1 MQIVISF
8 SKTRWVLATIALCLL
23 CLPAVKHLAW
33 DTENPHFPAEPAKT
47 SPFDWLFP
55 QDDQLY
61 EYASLYGAQANG
73 RKAAILLVCCWPIL
87 FRITAALWQEFAEA
101 PAFLVWEVIFSFG
114 SLVMVA
120 ILAPDDPS
128 NETTLYYGFWVALS
142 VFALNGLAT
151 LGLLRGA
158 NRR

>member
-8 SKTRWVLATIALCLL
+8 SKTRWVLSVLALCLL
-23 CLPAVKHLAW
+23 FLPAGKHLAW
-33 DTENPHFPAEPAKT
+33 GTENPHFPSEPAKT
-47 SPFDWLFP
+47 SLSGWLFP
-55 QDDQLY
+55 QDNKLF
-61 EYASLYGAQANG
+61 EYVSLYGAQEG
-73 RKAAILLVCCWPIL
+73 GSKLAILFVCCWPLL
-87 FRITAALWQEFAEA
+87 FRITAAVWQEFAES
-101 PAFLVWEVIFSFG
+101 PASFMWELILSLG

-120 ILAPDDPS
+120 ILAPDGPS

-158 NRR
+158 SRR